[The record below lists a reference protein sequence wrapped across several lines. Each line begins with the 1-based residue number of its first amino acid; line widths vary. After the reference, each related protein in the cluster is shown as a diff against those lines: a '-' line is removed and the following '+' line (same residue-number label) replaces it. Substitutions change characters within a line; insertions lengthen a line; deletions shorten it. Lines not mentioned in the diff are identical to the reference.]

1 MRGLLGLAAAALFAL
16 LPVACSTGSDG
27 DKAGGDAPPVTLR
40 MATIEGTGAPYAD
53 GVREFARQV
62 NELSEGSLRVE
73 IIWEAPVEFF
83 GEHGPGAD
91 QKVARLVQD
100 GGRLDLGLIPAR
112 AWDVLGVT
120 SLQALH
126 APFLVSTEELLEDV
140 VQSDAAKE
148 MLAGLDKAE
157 VEGLAL
163 LPEGLRHPLGF
174 ERPFLTLEDFAGAAL
189 RAPRSK
195 VSDQL
200 FEALGAR
207 AVDIWGDE
215 LAAAFGAGEIAGAE
229 SGYAWGNQMP
239 TLGIFTANMTFFP
252 KVNVLVANADAF
264 DHLSGE
270 HQKILRDGAAE
281 SLRYVVENAPTER
294 ERAERFCGSGGAIAF
309 ASGDEV
315 AAVEQ
320 AAQPVYAEL
329 HDNARTKALI
339 NRIRTMKARTRASD
353 WRRPTACKPRPRDSR
368 PASESSATPPFPE
381 GVYRADLPPEHL
393 ISKGMDSQTAY
404 ELGGLGTLT
413 IEDGRW
419 RHQIRGNPEIC
430 GGLYSVDGGRIS
442 LRHVVAQC
450 GSAAGHVVFDARWKL
465 RDDELLFYDFRAG
478 RPIEWGSKPWRKI
491 D

>member
-1 MRGLLGLAAAALFAL
+1 
-16 LPVACSTGSDG
+16 
-27 DKAGGDAPPVTLR
+27 
-40 MATIEGTGAPYAD
+40 
-53 GVREFARQV
+53 
-62 NELSEGSLRVE
+62 
-73 IIWEAPVEFF
+73 
-83 GEHGPGAD
+83 
-91 QKVARLVQD
+91 
-100 GGRLDLGLIPAR
+100 
-112 AWDVLGVT
+112 
-120 SLQALH
+120 
-126 APFLVSTEELLEDV
+126 
-140 VQSDAAKE
+140 
-148 MLAGLDKAE
+148 
-157 VEGLAL
+157 
-163 LPEGLRHPLGF
+163 
-174 ERPFLTLEDFAGAAL
+174 
-189 RAPRSK
+189 
-195 VSDQL
+195 
-200 FEALGAR
+200 
-207 AVDIWGDE
+207 
-215 LAAAFGAGEIAGAE
+215 
-229 SGYAWGNQMP
+229 
-239 TLGIFTANMTFFP
+239 
-252 KVNVLVANADAF
+252 
-264 DHLSGE
+264 
-270 HQKILRDGAAE
+270 
-281 SLRYVVENAPTER
+281 
-294 ERAERFCGSGGAIAF
+294 
-309 ASGDEV
+309 
-315 AAVEQ
+315 
-320 AAQPVYAEL
+320 VYAEL